1 MSIFYPDELIIYGLS
16 INSFI
21 PFNVQDDVLAKVRR
35 NFFEHGKRQCDKI
48 VQNIGEIS
56 IKYTY
61 NLERKKP
68 MKWVVQKDKK
78 TIEKSV
84 VSSVNSYE
92 IRTYND
98 DGVEISSYEF
108 TNDHILKK
116 VTFSLDGETVLLM
129 SGKEDNAP
137 VLYYRSNSCDMTL
150 KLLEIN
156 ENGEVLKRLSVSNPY
171 ITATAFTNRG
181 LVYFGTEEEISAVLS
196 EIERIKQEITLENS
210 PKIYNTQEDREG
222 GFNFKDN
229 DFNLKK
235 NMNETFDIDK
245 TEYFSDDFEEM
256 ESVSLESSH
265 EENIEEEISLEEL
278 STSED
283 EFEISEEVESSF
295 DEDIEDEQQNIISA
309 EEQNIDDTKSQDNS
323 TEEINYEK
331 SPEGTQE
338 ENSVNSE
345 NSDAYNDEMLRKVI
359 SEVLAQEEK
368 KANIAGADLHYPQEL
383 QNFNNQS
390 PVQSDNSAD
399 LIINSGGERYLYYGE
414 LNENLLRDGYGRTQ
428 MDSGK
433 TAYEGNYKNNK
444 RDGFGSYYYKDGG
457 LCYTGEWKNNKRSG
471 FGLGVRSSDGS
482 YHAGGWS
489 DNKPNGMGVR
499 FDKYGHLSYV
509 SNFKDGKEIGLC
521 VEFREDGGISIFKW
535 IDDTK
540 KIIQTIYP

>member
-35 NFFEHGKRQCDKI
+35 NFFEHGKRQSDKI

-78 TIEKSV
+78 TVEKSV

-92 IRTYND
+92 IRTYNN
-98 DGVEISSYEF
+98 DGVEICSYEF
-108 TNDHILKK
+108 TNDHIFKK
-116 VTFSLDGETVLLM
+116 ATFALEGETVLLM
-129 SGKEDNAP
+129 SGKEDGAP
-137 VLYYRSNSCDMTL
+137 VLYYRSNSGNHTL
-150 KLLEIN
+150 NLLEIN
-156 ENGEVLKRLSVSNPY
+156 EDSTVLQRLSVSNPF

-181 LVYFGTEEEISAVLS
+181 LVYFGTEEEISNVLS
-196 EIERIKQEITLENS
+196 ELERIKQDIIKENS
-210 PKIYNTQEDREG
+210 PRIYNTQEEREG

-235 NMNETFDIDK
+235 NMNESFDIDK
-245 TEYFSDDFEEM
+245 TEYFS
-256 ESVSLESSH
+256 
-265 EENIEEEISLEEL
+265 EEIDDSLEEEL
-278 STSED
+278 AEETENSFEELNIPDEYADDLEKIDTFAETDNSDNRKEPEQTNQEKEEENNSNKEIKTENEIAENTADTSNND
-283 EFEISEEVESSF
+283 AYSEE
-295 DEDIEDEQQNIISA
+295 I
-309 EEQNIDDTKSQDNS
+309 
-323 TEEINYEK
+323 
-331 SPEGTQE
+331 
-338 ENSVNSE
+338 
-345 NSDAYNDEMLRKVI
+345 LRKVI
-359 SEVLAQEEK
+359 SEILAQEDE
-368 KANIAGADLHYPQEL
+368 KANVAGDSQTVKEVENLEQQHL
-383 QNFNNQS
+383 NQS
-390 PVQSDNSAD
+390 NDSAD

-414 LNENLLRDGYGRTQ
+414 LNENSLRDGYGRTE
-428 MDSGK
+428 MDNGK

-457 LCYTGEWKNNKRSG
+457 LCYTGEWKNNKRNG

-482 YHAGGWS
+482 YHAGGWT

-499 FDKYGHLSYV
+499 FDKYGNLSYV
-509 SNFKDGKEIGLC
+509 SNFKDGKETGLC

>member
-1 MSIFYPDELIIYGLS
+1 MSIFYPDELLIYGLS

-35 NFFEHGKRQCDKI
+35 NFFEHGKRQSDKI

-61 NLERKKP
+61 NLERNKP

-92 IRTYND
+92 IRTYNN
-98 DGVEISSYEF
+98 DGVEICSYEF
-108 TNDHILKK
+108 TNDHIFKK
-116 VTFSLDGETVLLM
+116 ATFALDGETVLLM
-129 SGKEDNAP
+129 SGKEKGAP
-137 VLYYRSNSCDMTL
+137 VLYYRSNSGNHTL
-150 KLLEIN
+150 NLLEIN
-156 ENGEVLKRLSVSNPY
+156 EDSTVLQRLSVSNPF

-181 LVYFGTEEEISAVLS
+181 LVYYGTEEEISNVLS
-196 EIERIKQEITLENS
+196 ELERIKQEIIKENS
-210 PKIYNTQEDREG
+210 PRIYNTQEERDG

-245 TEYFSDDFEEM
+245 TEYFSEDIDDEIDLTNSKSVEESLDELLSEEMINSFEELNTLD
-256 ESVSLESSH
+256 EYADVLEKIDISADTDGSDNK
-265 EENIEEEISLEEL
+265 EETEQTNDTDEQNNSDEEIKTENEVEETPAEASNNDAYSEEL
-278 STSED
+278 
-283 EFEISEEVESSF
+283 
-295 DEDIEDEQQNIISA
+295 
-309 EEQNIDDTKSQDNS
+309 
-323 TEEINYEK
+323 
-331 SPEGTQE
+331 
-338 ENSVNSE
+338 
-345 NSDAYNDEMLRKVI
+345 LRKVI
-359 SEVLAQEEK
+359 SQVLAQEEQK
-368 KANIAGADLHYPQEL
+368 TNPVSASQTINNV
-383 QNFNNQS
+383 QNLAEQTDNQ
-390 PVQSDNSAD
+390 PNNSAD

-414 LNENLLRDGYGRTQ
+414 LNENSLRDGYGRTE
-428 MDSGK
+428 MDNGK
-433 TAYEGNYKNNK
+433 TAYEGNYKNNR

-457 LCYTGEWKNNKRSG
+457 LCYTGEWKNNKRNG

-482 YHAGGWS
+482 YHAGGWT

-499 FDKYGHLSYV
+499 FDKYGNLSYV
-509 SNFKDGKEIGLC
+509 SNFKDGKETGLC

>member
-84 VSSVNSYE
+84 VSSVNAYE
-92 IRTYND
+92 IRTYNN
-98 DGVEISSYEF
+98 DGVEICSYEF

-116 VTFSLDGETVLLM
+116 VTFSLEGETVLLM
-129 SGKEDNAP
+129 SGKEENAP
-137 VLYYRSNSCDMTL
+137 VLYYRSNSLDMTL

-156 ENGEVLKRLSVSNPY
+156 ENEEVLKRLAVSNPY
-171 ITATAFTNRG
+171 ITATAFTSRG
-181 LVYFGTEEEISAVLS
+181 LVYFGTEEEISAVLA

-245 TEYFSDDFEEM
+245 TEYFTDDFEEVA
-256 ESVSLESSH
+256 SAD

-278 STSED
+278 N
-283 EFEISEEVESSF
+283 IP
-295 DEDIEDEQQNIISA
+295 EDEQQDILTE
-309 EEQNIDDTKSQDNS
+309 EEQNIDEAEIQDNS
-323 TEEINYEK
+323 EEEIKDEK
-331 SPEGTQE
+331 SSEIISDE
-338 ENSVNSE
+338 KSDNSE
-345 NSDAYNDEMLRKVI
+345 NIDAYTDEMLRKVI
-359 SEVLAQEEK
+359 SEVLAQEEQ
-368 KANIAGADLHYPQEL
+368 KANVAGGDFHYPQEL
-383 QNFNNQS
+383 QRFNNQS
-390 PVQSDNSAD
+390 LEQSQNSAD

-428 MDSGK
+428 MDNGK

-457 LCYTGEWKNNKRSG
+457 LCYTGEWKNNKRNG

-489 DNKPNGMGVR
+489 DNKPDGMGVR
-499 FDKYGHLSYV
+499 FDKYGNLSYV
-509 SNFKDGKEIGLC
+509 SNFKDGKETGLC

>member
-1 MSIFYPDELIIYGLS
+1 MSIFYPDELLIYGLS

-35 NFFEHGKRQCDKI
+35 NFFEHGKHQRDKI
-48 VQNIGEIS
+48 VQNVGEIS

-108 TNDHILKK
+108 TNDHIFKK
-116 VTFSLDGETVLLM
+116 ITFSLDGETVLLM

-156 ENGEVLKRLSVSNPY
+156 ENVEVLKRLSVSNPY

-181 LVYFGTEEEISAVLS
+181 IVYFGTEEEISAVLS

-245 TEYFSDDFEEM
+245 TEYFSDDLEEM
-256 ESVSLESSH
+256 ESVSIESSH

-278 STSED
+278 NALED
-283 EFEISEEVESSF
+283 EFEFSEEVESSF

-309 EEQNIDDTKSQDNS
+309 EEHNIDDTKLQDNS
-323 TEEINYEK
+323 TEEINYKK
-331 SPEGTQE
+331 SPEDTQQ
-338 ENSVNSE
+338 ENSGNSE
-345 NSDAYNDEMLRKVI
+345 NSDAYTDEMLRKVI

-399 LIINSGGERYLYYGE
+399 LIINSGGDRYLYYGE

>member
-1 MSIFYPDELIIYGLS
+1 
-16 INSFI
+16 
-21 PFNVQDDVLAKVRR
+21 
-35 NFFEHGKRQCDKI
+35 
-48 VQNIGEIS
+48 
-56 IKYTY
+56 
-61 NLERKKP
+61 
-68 MKWVVQKDKK
+68 
-78 TIEKSV
+78 
-84 VSSVNSYE
+84 
-92 IRTYND
+92 
-98 DGVEISSYEF
+98 
-108 TNDHILKK
+108 
-116 VTFSLDGETVLLM
+116 
-129 SGKEDNAP
+129 
-137 VLYYRSNSCDMTL
+137 MTL

-235 NMNETFDIDK
+235 TMNETFEIDK

-265 EENIEEEISLEEL
+265 EENIEEEISLGEL

-383 QNFNNQS
+383 QNFNDQS

-399 LIINSGGERYLYYGE
+399 LIINSGGDRYLYFGE

>member
-48 VQNIGEIS
+48 VQNVGEIS

-92 IRTYND
+92 IRTYNN
-98 DGVEISSYEF
+98 DGVEICSYEF

-116 VTFSLDGETVLLM
+116 VTFSIDGETVLLM
-129 SGKEDNAP
+129 SGKEDNVP
-137 VLYYRSNSCDMTL
+137 VLYYRSNSRDMTL

-156 ENGEVLKRLSVSNPY
+156 ENREVLKRLAVSNPY

-181 LVYFGTEEEISAVLS
+181 IVYFGTEEEISAVLS
-196 EIERIKQEITLENS
+196 EIERIKQEIIEENS
-210 PKIYNTQEDREG
+210 PRIYNTQEDREG

-256 ESVSLESSH
+256 ESVSIESSDD
-265 EENIEEEISLEEL
+265 ENIEGEISLEEL
-278 STSED
+278 NV
-283 EFEISEEVESSF
+283 SEEDSAF
-295 DEDIEDEQQNIISA
+295 DENIEDEKQNIMLA
-309 EEQNIDDTKSQDNS
+309 EEQNIDDAETQNNS
-323 TEEINYEK
+323 TKEIKDEK
-331 SPEGTQE
+331 SPEKIKD
-338 ENSVNSE
+338 ENTNNNE
-345 NSDAYNDEMLRKVI
+345 NSDAYTDEILRKVI
-359 SEVLAQEEK
+359 SQVLAQEEQ

-383 QNFNNQS
+383 QNFCDQS
-390 PVQSDNSAD
+390 SAQSDNSAD
-399 LIINSGGERYLYYGE
+399 LIINSGGEHYLYYGE

-499 FDKYGHLSYV
+499 FDKYGNLSYV
-509 SNFKDGKEIGLC
+509 SNFKDGKETGLC

>member
-1 MSIFYPDELIIYGLS
+1 MSIFYPDELLIYGLS

-35 NFFEHGKRQCDKI
+35 NFFEHGKRQSDKI
-48 VQNIGEIS
+48 VQNIGEVS

-92 IRTYND
+92 IRTYNNE
-98 DGVEISSYEF
+98 GVEICSYEF
-108 TNDHILKK
+108 TNDHIFKK
-116 VTFSLDGETVLLM
+116 ATFALDGETVLLM
-129 SGKEDNAP
+129 SGKENGAP
-137 VLYYRSNSCDMTL
+137 VLYYRSNSGNHTL

-156 ENGEVLKRLSVSNPY
+156 EDSTVLQRLSVSNPF

-181 LVYFGTEEEISAVLS
+181 LVYFGTEEEISNVLS
-196 EIERIKQEITLENS
+196 ELERIKQEIIKENS
-210 PKIYNTQEDREG
+210 PRIYNTQEERDG

-245 TEYFSDDFEEM
+245 TEYFSEDIDDEIDLTDSKSVEESLDELLSEEMVNSFEELNTLD
-256 ESVSLESSH
+256 EYADDLEKIDISSDTDDSDNR
-265 EENIEEEISLEEL
+265 EETEQTINDTDEQNNSDEEIKTENEVEETPAEASNNDAYSEEL
-278 STSED
+278 
-283 EFEISEEVESSF
+283 
-295 DEDIEDEQQNIISA
+295 
-309 EEQNIDDTKSQDNS
+309 
-323 TEEINYEK
+323 
-331 SPEGTQE
+331 
-338 ENSVNSE
+338 
-345 NSDAYNDEMLRKVI
+345 LRKVI
-359 SEVLAQEEK
+359 SQVLAQEEQK
-368 KANIAGADLHYPQEL
+368 TNAVSISQTINDV
-383 QNFNNQS
+383 QNLPEQTDNQ
-390 PVQSDNSAD
+390 PNNSAD

-414 LNENLLRDGYGRTQ
+414 LNENSLRDGYGRTE
-428 MDSGK
+428 MDNGK
-433 TAYEGNYKNNK
+433 TAYEGNYKNN
-444 RDGFGSYYYKDGG
+444 RRNGFGSYYYKDGG
-457 LCYTGEWKNNKRSG
+457 LCYTGEWKNNKRNG

-482 YHAGGWS
+482 YHAGGWT

-499 FDKYGHLSYV
+499 FDKYGNLSYV
-509 SNFKDGKEIGLC
+509 SNFKDGKETGLC

>member
-35 NFFEHGKRQCDKI
+35 NFFEHAKRQSDKI
-48 VQNIGEIS
+48 VQNIGEVS

-98 DGVEISSYEF
+98 DGVEICSYEF

-137 VLYYRSNSCDMTL
+137 VLYYRSNSGNMTL

-156 ENGEVLKRLSVSNPY
+156 EEKTVLERLSVSNPY

-181 LVYFGTEEEISAVLS
+181 LVYFGTEEEINNVLS
-196 EIERIKQEITLENS
+196 EVERIKQEIIEENS

-222 GFNFKDN
+222 GFNFRDN

-245 TEYFSDDFEEM
+245 TEYFSDDFDEV
-256 ESVSLESSH
+256 ESVPSETVNREESGDK
-265 EENIEEEISLEEL
+265 ISLEEI
-278 STSED
+278 TVPE
-283 EFEISEEVESSF
+283 EVAVSEEIEVF
-295 DEDIEDEQQNIISA
+295 ADENTEVAQQNNISS
-309 EEQNIDDTKSQDNS
+309 EEQNKNSEEQEIS
-323 TEEINYEK
+323 TEEISGEK
-331 SPEGTQE
+331 SKE
-338 ENSVNSE
+338 ETSQNEEKTDVYS
-345 NSDAYNDEMLRKVI
+345 DEMLRKVI
-359 SEVLAQEEK
+359 SQVLAQEEQ
-368 KANIAGADLHYPQEL
+368 KANAVGADLHYPQEL
-383 QNFNNQS
+383 QNFNDQS
-390 PVQSDNSAD
+390 PSQSDNSAD

-444 RDGFGSYYYKDGG
+444 RNGFGS
-457 LCYTGEWKNNKRSG
+457 
-471 FGLGVRSSDGS
+471 
-482 YHAGGWS
+482 
-489 DNKPNGMGVR
+489 
-499 FDKYGHLSYV
+499 
-509 SNFKDGKEIGLC
+509 
-521 VEFREDGGISIFKW
+521 
-535 IDDTK
+535 
-540 KIIQTIYP
+540 